1 MPKRR
6 TRKITA
12 AIKKEAVDKT
22 SGWKSQIVILFADI
36 VGCSEISNHENLYNY
51 NLILGQFSKLF
62 NEITKKHKKEFY
74 EDVEKIEFQANVR
87 GDEGCLMIFRKDDSY
102 VKPDLWA
109 DDIDTAINIAFD
121 LKRRWLLSEYNIKR
135 IESGRMTSSIA
146 VGIHFGQAW
155 INKENNP
162 TKDGDCYRPEG
173 YAINLTKRIES
184 HSREGA
190 FTHIDISEAAYD
202 CLYFLTDEA
211 TYTFALPPRLIKP
224 KGISQGINVFELKH
238 HFLPT
243 DWTDDTSPV
252 SKWRTFDLTD
262 VHIERIRDAHQANP
276 TNLWLAEEYI
286 IAQMLKISKDNNDI
300 SKDNAYEEPEKLA
313 RKFASGPLYD
323 AGCLCNLGLILGEQ
337 GKYKEEQQVYEEAIR
352 EDKLYAEAFWYAAY
366 SISSE
371 IFDKYGN
378 EGPTKGKKLKELS
391 KDDQKKIARV
401 YQYYSKAHELKPWHL
416 WIRYD
421 YACELWRWGKKG
433 KAVSMLESVLDIDIR
448 FCSKIKGEP
457 YLEEIEKEPRIK
469 KIIDLYTKKDEQES

>member
-6 TRKITA
+6 TPRITA
-12 AIKKEAVDKT
+12 ATKQEPLVRKNG
-22 SGWKSQIVILFADI
+22 GWKSQIVILFADI
-36 VGCSEISNHENLYNY
+36 IGCSEISNHEELYNY
-51 NLILGQFSKLF
+51 NIILGQFRELF
-62 NEITKKHKKEFY
+62 DEITKKHKKEFY
-74 EDVEKIEFQANVR
+74 ENEEKIEFQAQVR
-87 GDEGCLMIFRKDDSY
+87 GDEGCLMIFRKDDSD
-102 VKPDLWA
+102 VKADLWA
-109 DDIDTAINIAFD
+109 DDIDTAINIALD
-121 LKRRWLLSEYNIKR
+121 LKRKWLLSEYNIKR
-135 IESGRMTSSIA
+135 IGSGRLTSDIA

-155 INKENNP
+155 INKDE
-162 TKDGDCYRPEG
+162 KDYRPEG

-211 TYTFALPPRLIKP
+211 TYTFELPPRLIKP
-224 KGISQGINVFELKH
+224 KGISQGINVFEVKH

-243 DWTDDTSPV
+243 DWTDDATPV
-252 SKWRTFDLTD
+252 SKWRTFDLKD
-262 VHIERIRDAHQANP
+262 VHIERLRDAHQANP

-286 IAQMLKISKDNNDI
+286 IAQMLKISNDNNEL
-300 SKDNAYEEPEKLA
+300 SLENPYKEPEKLA
-313 RKFASGPLYD
+313 RKLASGPLYD

-337 GKYKEEQQVYEEAIR
+337 GNYKDEQQVYEEAIS
-352 EDKLYAEAFWYAAY
+352 ENKLYAEAFWYAAY

-391 KDDQKKIARV
+391 KDDQKKIAKV
-401 YQYYSKAHELKPWHL
+401 YQCYSKAHELKPWHL

-433 KAVSMLESVLDIDIR
+433 KAVSMLESVLAIDVR
-448 FCSKIKGEP
+448 FCSKIRGEP
-457 YLEEIEKEPRIK
+457 YLEGIEKEPRIK
-469 KIIDLYTKKDEQES
+469 KFIDLYANKDKEES